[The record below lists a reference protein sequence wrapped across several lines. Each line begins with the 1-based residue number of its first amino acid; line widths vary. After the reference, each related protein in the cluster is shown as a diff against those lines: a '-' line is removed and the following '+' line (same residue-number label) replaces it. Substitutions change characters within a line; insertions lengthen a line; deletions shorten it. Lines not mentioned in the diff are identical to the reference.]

1 MASFHHSHRK
11 SPIPAK
17 ANCNYELKT
26 GASAPLCPSEQSTH
40 NSDRPV
46 PNRVERKE
54 NFMNYETPAVEIVAP
69 AESLIHFKP
78 AGKDDSSGSGK
89 SRQSQIST
97 ALEAED

>member
-1 MASFHHSHRK
+1 
-11 SPIPAK
+11 
-17 ANCNYELKT
+17 
-26 GASAPLCPSEQSTH
+26 
-40 NSDRPV
+40 
-46 PNRVERKE
+46 
-54 NFMNYETPAVEIVAP
+54 MNYETPAVEIVAP